1 MLFTAVLA
9 VSSAAI
15 FAFLASVPGV
25 VAAFWRIAIS
35 LPILL
40 VIYRPKTIQLH
51 KLPVLAGLALALHF
65 SLWIESLF
73 HASIAV
79 STTIVCTH
87 SLFSGFF
94 AALWGEKPRINQ
106 IVGVLVAMTGVYLL
120 SGADPRADVYGILL
134 ALAGAIA
141 GGYYFASARFARE
154 LDFPSY
160 IITTYASATFFAFLA
175 CLITGEKLIGYPTS
189 SWIFLILMALIPMLV
204 GHTLL
209 NYILRHMEVLPVTAS
224 VLGEAVGASILAVVF
239 LGQSLTMQAY
249 AYMVLVLSGILIT
262 FFDSDR
268 AD

>member
-25 VAAFWRIAIS
+25 VAAFWRLAMS

-40 VIYRPKTIQLH
+40 IIYRPRTLH
-51 KLPVLAGLALALHF
+51 IHILPILAGLALALHF

-94 AALWGEKPRINQ
+94 AAIWGEKPRFNQ
-106 IVGVLVAMTGVYLL
+106 IVGVIIAMVGLYFL
-120 SGADPRADVYGILL
+120 SGADPRADIYGILL
-134 ALAGAIA
+134 ALGGAIA
-141 GGYYFASARFARE
+141 GGFYFASARFARE

-160 IITTYASATFFAFLA
+160 IIITYTSAAFFALFA
-175 CLITGEKLIGYPTS
+175 CLITGKSLTGYPAS
-189 SWIFLILMALIPMLV
+189 SWIFLGLMALIPMLI

-209 NYILRHMEVLPVTAS
+209 NYVLRHMEVLPVTAS
-224 VLGEAVGASILAVVF
+224 VLGEAVGAALLASVF
-239 LGQSLTMQAY
+239 LGQSLDVQTWL
-249 AYMVLVLSGILIT
+249 YMLLVLSGISAT
-262 FFDSDR
+262 FLGSE
-268 AD
+268 